1 MTDDA
6 SFRNQYTWAIIAV
19 VCAAIIA
26 TGIYFGLRHDRS
38 ESIRSSGDSSYS
50 GESSSSDDVIVYVTR
65 TGQCYHRGSCSYL
78 RSSKIPM
85 KLNEAKRRYRPCSR
99 CGPPR

>member
-38 ESIRSSGDSSYS
+38 EAIRSSGDSSYS

-78 RSSKIPM
+78 RSSKISM
-85 KLNEAKRRYRPCSR
+85 KLSEAKRRYRPCSR